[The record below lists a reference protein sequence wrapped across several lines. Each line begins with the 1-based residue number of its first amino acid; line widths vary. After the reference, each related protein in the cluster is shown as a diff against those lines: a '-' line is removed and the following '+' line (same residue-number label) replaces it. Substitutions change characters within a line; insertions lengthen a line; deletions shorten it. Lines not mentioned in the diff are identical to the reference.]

1 MTKPDL
7 DRAYALET
15 PQDSVRLYGDWAES
29 YDESFAESSG
39 YLLPTA
45 VAEAFHALAGKG
57 PVLDLG
63 AGTGLVGEV
72 LAQLGVTEIDGT
84 DISAQ
89 MLAEA
94 ALKDVYD
101 NLFEGDLTAHLP
113 CDAGHYNGIIS
124 AGTFTHGH
132 VGPQAFDEV
141 LRVAAPGALVCL
153 SVNAAY
159 YEAQGFAAKLE
170 ALEGSIQALTL
181 QETPIYDQRRSDAHS
196 NDKAMIVS
204 FRKA

>member
-7 DRAYALET
+7 DGAYALQT
-15 PQDSVRLYGDWAES
+15 PEDSVKLYGDWADS
-29 YDESFAESSG
+29 YDADFAESSG
-39 YLLPTA
+39 YLLPQA
-45 VAEAFHALAGKG
+45 VADAFHAQGGRG

-72 LAQLGVTEIDGT
+72 LARLGVTEIDGT
-84 DISAQ
+84 DISPQ

-94 ALKDVYD
+94 ALKDVYE
-101 NLFEGDLTAHLP
+101 NLFEGDLTAQLP
-113 CDAGHYNGIIS
+113 CEDGQYTGIVS

-132 VGPQAFDEV
+132 VGPEAFDEM
-141 LRVAAPGALVCL
+141 LRVARSGALICL
-153 SVNAAY
+153 SVNAAH

-170 ALEGSIQALTL
+170 ALDSTIQGLTL
-181 QETPIYDQRRSDAHS
+181 QETPIYDERRTDEHS
-196 NDKAMIVS
+196 ADKALIVS

>member
-1 MTKPDL
+1 VSKPDL

-15 PQDSVRLYGDWAES
+15 PEDSVKLYGDWAES
-29 YDESFAESSG
+29 YDTDFAESSG
-39 YLLPTA
+39 YLLPEA
-45 VAEAFHALAGKG
+45 VAAAFHAQGGRG

-63 AGTGLVGEV
+63 AGTGLVGEA
-72 LAQLGVTEIDGT
+72 LARLGVAEIDGT

-101 NLFEGDLTAHLP
+101 NLFEGDLTAELP
-113 CDAGHYNGIIS
+113 CEDGHYVGIVS

-132 VGPQAFDEV
+132 VGPEAFDEV
-141 LRVAAPGALVCL
+141 LRVAADGALICL
-153 SVNAAY
+153 TVNAAH

-170 ALEGSIQALTL
+170 ALAPRIQGLTL
-181 QETPIYDQRRSDAHS
+181 QETPIYDARRSDGHGA
-196 NDKAMIVS
+196 DTALIVS
-204 FRKA
+204 FRNA

>member
-15 PQDSVRLYGDWAES
+15 PQDLVRLYGDWAES

-45 VAEAFHALAGKG
+45 VAEAFHVLAGKG